1 MGERETISGSV
12 ETVVFRSEDG
22 GYVVF
27 KLNTADEEITVCC
40 RDVAGAFQIEG
51 GMLVECTGSWGFH
64 NTYGPQFEA
73 QKIGVQMP
81 TDTAGILLCLSSK
94 LVPGIGPTLARRI
107 VERFGADSLDVIE
120 NSPQRLAEVEG
131 ITLSKARRFSKAYQG
146 RIDFSRQVT
155 QLTGLGLS
163 YDRAKKI
170 YDGYGAESVEML
182 QTDPFALCAGGL
194 LTFDEAESLAQNFEL
209 AATPSRCIAGVLYVM
224 QYNFETNGHTCVS
237 RSSLLAPCME
247 LLACNEDDAEIAI
260 DDALAQ
266 NLLTSEQIGA
276 REYLF
281 LPEAY
286 REEMLIADKI
296 KLLLR
301 VAPQPE
307 TLLASEISVFE
318 ETFQIHL
325 DDRQREAIELAVGP
339 GMFILTGGPG
349 TGQTTTVRGIIHILN
364 KKGLKTVL
372 TAPTGRAAK
381 RMSEL
386 TGQDAQTIHRLLE
399 TQRTDSGEYRFK
411 HDARDPIDAD
421 AVIVDEMSMVDIRI
435 FSALLD
441 ALPMRCRLIMV
452 GDADQ
457 LPPVGAG
464 NVLADLIKS
473 GKIPVVCLQRIFR
486 QAQKSLIVTNA
497 HAIVSGQMPQ
507 LDRKAPED
515 DFFFL
520 QEPSPYLAAKKI
532 TDLVTRRL
540 PSAYGDA
547 FKNIQV
553 LCPSRKGETGTE
565 TLNQVLQSR
574 LNPKDAKKREIA
586 VRGSILR
593 EGDRVIQMKNN
604 YDLPWCG
611 SENTGVFNGEI
622 GTIAA
627 LDPVLK
633 TAVVHFDD
641 FSAEYDFEALH
652 ELELAYAMTVHK
664 SQGSEFDAVVMPVI
678 AVPPKLAYRNLLY
691 TAVTRAKK
699 LIVLVGTHAQLEKMV
714 QNGKKSKR
722 QSALVHFLSVDKPG
736 VFQ

>member
-1 MGERETISGSV
+1 MGEQETISGSV

-27 KLNTADEEITVCC
+27 KLNTAEEEITVCC
-40 RDVAGAFQIEG
+40 REISGAFQIEG
-51 GMLVECTGSWGFH
+51 GMIVSCSGHWGFH
-64 NTYGPQFEA
+64 NAYGPQFEA
-73 QKIGVQMP
+73 QKLEVEMP

-107 VERFGADSLDVIE
+107 VERFGADSLHVIAQ
-120 NSPQRLAEVEG
+120 SPQRLSEVEG
-131 ITLSKARRFSKAYQG
+131 ITLSKAKQFSKAYQA
-146 RIDFSRQVT
+146 RIDFTRQVT
-155 QLTGLGLS
+155 QMTRIGLR
-163 YDRAKKI
+163 YDQAKKI
-170 YDGYGAESVEML
+170 YDTYGAESVCVLEE
-182 QTDPFALCAGGL
+182 DPFVLCTQGL
-194 LTFDEAESLAQNFEL
+194 LPFEEADEL
-209 AATPSRCIAGVLYVM
+209 AERLEIQPSKARRTAGVLYVM
-224 QYNFETNGHTCVS
+224 QHNLDNNGHTCVP
-237 RSSLLAPCME
+237 RHSLLAPCMR
-247 LLACNEDDAEIAI
+247 LLACSEDDVEIAI
-260 DDALAQ
+260 DDALEQ
-266 NLLTSEQIGA
+266 GSLVSEEVGG
-276 REYLF
+276 RECVF
-281 LPEAY
+281 LPEPY
-286 REEMLIADKI
+286 REEQMIADKI

-301 VAPQPE
+301 VAPQAE

-318 ETFQIHL
+318 DTFQIHL
-325 DDRQREAIELAVGP
+325 DARQREAIELAVGP

-349 TGQTTTVRGIIHILN
+349 TGKTTTIRGIIHILN
-364 KKGLKTVL
+364 KKGLKTLL

-386 TGQDAQTIHRLLE
+386 TGQEAQTIHRLLE
-399 TQRTDSGEYRFK
+399 TNRTESGEYRFK
-411 HDARDPIDAD
+411 HDARNPLDAD

-473 GKIPVVCLQRIFR
+473 GRIPVVCLQRIFR

-497 HAIVSGQMPQ
+497 HAIVAGEMPQ
-507 LDRKAPED
+507 LDRKTPED
-515 DFFFL
+515 DFFFM

-540 PSAYGDA
+540 PAAYGDA
-547 FKNIQV
+547 FKSIQV
-553 LCPSRKGETGTE
+553 LCPSRKGEAGTE
-565 TLNQVLQSR
+565 TLNQALQSR
-574 LNPKDAKKREIA
+574 LNPKDAKKREIV
-586 VRGSILR
+586 VRGSVFR
-593 EGDRVIQMKNN
+593 EGDRVIQTKNN

-611 SENTGVFNGEI
+611 SDNAGVFNGEI
-622 GTIAA
+622 GYMYAI
-627 LDPVLK
+627 DPVLK
-633 TAVVHFDD
+633 TAVVHFDE

-664 SQGSEFDAVVMPVI
+664 SQGSEFDAVVMPVVD
-678 AVPPKLAYRNLLY
+678 VPPKLAYRNLLY

-699 LIVLVGTHAQLEKMV
+699 LIVLVGTRAQVERMV

-722 QSALVHFLSVDKPG
+722 QSALVHFLCVDKPG
-736 VFQ
+736 IFQ